1 MGKLFFVKYITEHFQ
16 TLGKNVLLS
25 TTMGTVAFCLCST
38 TTTIHIAF
46 RIPLQ
51 GYLSILLEPSNVIEK
66 LKIANVIIMMTN
78 NILCV
83 MEQCLKQAMY
93 IAYTSPFE
101 TKLVLLVGDLA
112 PLPPICK
119 HNYDKMTYYAKVVM

>member
-1 MGKLFFVKYITEHFQ
+1 MGKLFFVKYITQHFQ

-25 TTMGTVAFCLCST
+25 TTTGTVAFCLCST

-46 RIPLQ
+46 CIPVQ

-66 LKIANVIIMMTN
+66 LKIANVIIINEMSMMTN

-93 IAYTSPFE
+93 IA
-101 TKLVLLVGDLA
+101 
-112 PLPPICK
+112 
-119 HNYDKMTYYAKVVM
+119 